1 MHAVVL
7 ADGDRPSRAGLD
19 HAWPGWD
26 EAAGIVVAADGGVR
40 LGEALGLELDAWV
53 GDGDSTP
60 ADQRADLERRGV
72 PMLNVPSDKD
82 ESDTELALLESIRR
96 GATRVTVLGAL
107 GGRRLDHALANV
119 ALLAHPA
126 LDGRPVALLDDRNR
140 VRLLTAGGDGTTG
153 AMLPLP
159 GRTGDLVTLLPWG
172 TDVTR
177 VTTAGL
183 RYPLTDE
190 RLVLG
195 PARGLSNVRVDR
207 KARVTIQSGRLLVVE
222 SPATLV
228 P

>member
-7 ADGDRPSRAGLD
+7 ADGGRPSRAGLD
-19 HAWPGWD
+19 GAWPGWD
-26 EAAGIVVAADGGVR
+26 DGVSMVVAADGGVR
-40 LGEALGLELDAWV
+40 LSEVLGLGLDAWV

-60 ADQRADLERRGV
+60 ADVLAELEARGV

-82 ESDTELALLESIRR
+82 ESDTELALVESIRR
-96 GATRVTVLGAL
+96 GGTRVTVLGAL

-126 LDGRPVALLDDRNR
+126 LGGRPAVLLDDRNR
-140 VRLLTAGGDGTTG
+140 IRLLTAGVDGTPG

-177 VTTAGL
+177 VTTIGL

-195 PARGLSNVRVDR
+195 PARGLSNIRDDPD
-207 KARVTIQSGRLLVVE
+207 ARVTIETGRLLVVE
-222 SPATLV
+222 SPATLG